1 MRKRKT
7 RLLLARDRQAL
18 AGHQYAAAFA
28 GNNNCHG
35 VLDHPLSRMMTIVD
49 MHVRRITKAI
59 TKILAFALVGVH
71 GPS

>member
-1 MRKRKT
+1 
-7 RLLLARDRQAL
+7 
-18 AGHQYAAAFA
+18 
-28 GNNNCHG
+28 
-35 VLDHPLSRMMTIVD
+35 MMTIVD